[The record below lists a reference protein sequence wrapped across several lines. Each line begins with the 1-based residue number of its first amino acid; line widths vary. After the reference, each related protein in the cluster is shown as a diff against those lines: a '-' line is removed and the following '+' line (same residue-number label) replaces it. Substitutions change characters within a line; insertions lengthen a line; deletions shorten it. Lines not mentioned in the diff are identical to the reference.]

1 MPAKTKNTSA
11 FQRNITESYI
21 SNTYNVQNAIQN
33 FSKEILVDNKNNS
46 KPNDNSKT
54 ETTIPNIKRF
64 NRRGS
69 DLEDRSINYPIARIE
84 EKIF

>member
-46 KPNDNSKT
+46 KTKWQ
-54 ETTIPNIKRF
+54 F
-64 NRRGS
+64 
-69 DLEDRSINYPIARIE
+69 
-84 EKIF
+84 